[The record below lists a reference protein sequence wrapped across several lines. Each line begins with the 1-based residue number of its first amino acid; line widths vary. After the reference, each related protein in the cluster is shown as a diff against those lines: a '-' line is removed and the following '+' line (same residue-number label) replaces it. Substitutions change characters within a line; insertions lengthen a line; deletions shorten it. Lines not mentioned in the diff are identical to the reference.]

1 MQLTILDEIKE
12 LKSLI
17 LNSANHRWFNIKEVC
32 HFTSLSESTIRRA
45 VKKGHLKVSRKT
57 GKLLFKHKDINRWLN
72 D

>member
-17 LNSANHRWFNIKEVC
+17 LNSHNNRWLTIKEVC
-32 HFTSLSESTIRRA
+32 HFTSLSVSTIRRA
-45 VKKGHLKVSRKT
+45 VNKGHLKASHKT
-57 GKLLFKHKDINRWLN
+57 GKLLFNHKDINRWLN